1 MWSPATPRKRFK
13 LGRRPLIQ
21 PHSPSSPCR
30 PRGATDTPTP
40 DTESQVEFWAAPPY
54 INEGECTTLNWN
66 VTGDFQAVTYEGGT
80 VNASGSQSECP
91 AESRDYQLQVVEMD
105 GSTSDHW
112 ASVEVYQVDE
122 PLPPTDTP
130 TATPYSESSAE
141 FWAAPPYLNSG
152 ECTTLNWNVYG
163 DFQAVYFEG
172 TSVGA
177 SGSDEE
183 CPAETYTYNLQV
195 VEMDGSTTDHWATV
209 EVSEPPPEPPPADT
223 SGPSI
228 NWTTLVWEDCRA
240 FGQAEVT
247 DESDVSQ
254 ATFYYNKNGEGWN
267 GVWMQEIS
275 ADLWESE
282 VGVLVDDGMETPVG
296 TLEYYVVASDKLGN
310 ESESATTTYDYVGCG
325 GGDY

>member
-1 MWSPATPRKRFK
+1 M
-13 LGRRPLIQ
+13 
-21 PHSPSSPCR
+21 
-30 PRGATDTPTP
+30 
-40 DTESQVEFWAAPPY
+40 
-54 INEGECTTLNWN
+54 
-66 VTGDFQAVTYEGGT
+66 
-80 VNASGSQSECP
+80 NASGSQSECP

-195 VEMDGSTTDHWATV
+195 VEMDGSTTDHWASV
-209 EVSEPPPEPPPADT
+209 EVSEPPPEPPTDTPTPTEEPPPADT

-228 NWTTLVWEDCRA
+228 DWTNGFLEACQ
-240 FGQAEVT
+240 FYGQAGIT
-247 DESDVSQ
+247 DESGVSWAQ
-254 ATFYYNKNGEGWN
+254 FYYNKNGEGWAS
-267 GVWMQEIS
+267 VWMQEIS
-275 ADLWESE
+275 AGNWESD
-282 VGVLVDDGMETPVG
+282 GVMVSDDAVTI
-296 TLEYYVVASDKLGN
+296 EYYVVASDELGN
-310 ESESATTTYDYVGCG
+310 ESESGTVSFVSEATGCG
-325 GGDY
+325 GY